1 MVGSEGSISITLLA
15 VSLIACQN
23 NKSNNNQDAKIL
35 QLEEEISQPSKE
47 KVIEAVK
54 EEAAKVETKDDKS
67 INEKK

>member
-1 MVGSEGSISITLLA
+1 MKKLISITLLA

-47 KVIEAVK
+47 KVIEQQK
-54 EEAAKVETKDDKS
+54 KS
-67 INEKK
+67 IYKRKKMRLELVKSKN